1 MFSLSKEFKKLL
13 LKFSIAVLI
22 IIFIVI
28 AQGIILFWAE
38 DLNDP
43 IDGIYKNIISIGGE
57 TASPSSTIG
66 RIVTI
71 FAVIEGLV
79 LGAYIV
85 VLTAVFSLQ
94 GGSILE
100 KKFKNHTVI
109 CGWNFQGERI
119 VKTLLTT
126 QSNDI
131 VIINNSNNEL
141 RFDSKRVH
149 IIIGDP
155 TTDKTLDEAN
165 IFFANTAIILTDLSL
180 NPLEAD
186 SRSLLIVL
194 AVESKNSEVYTC
206 AQLIDSSNNIHMQR
220 ANVDEVILLD
230 VIGADLAAASV
241 MNKGSSKILSEL
253 VRYDQG
259 SEIYRYEPPL
269 PKKIIGQ
276 KAQIA
281 SDILHENRV
290 ILIAVE
296 TEDEEK
302 IPKDFPNYDAV
313 YKEFKAT
320 GKAILVNPVKYEI
333 GEKDSIFVI
342 SKDDPVDI
350 LNKLN

>member
-1 MFSLSKEFKKLL
+1 MFSLSKEFKKLI
-13 LKFSIAVLI
+13 LKFSIAFLI

-28 AQGIILFWAE
+28 SQGIILYWAE
-38 DLNDP
+38 DLDGP
-43 IDGIYKNIISIGGE
+43 FDGIYKNIISIGGE

-66 RIVTI
+66 RIITV
-71 FAVIEGLV
+71 FAVIEGLI

-100 KKFKNHTVI
+100 KKLKDHSVI
-109 CGWNFQGERI
+109 CGWNFQGQRI
-119 VKTLLTT
+119 VKTLLNT
-126 QSNDI
+126 QKNDI
-131 VIINNSNNEL
+131 VIINNSKNEL
-141 RFDSKRVH
+141 KFDSKRVRV
-149 IIIGDP
+149 INGDP
-155 TTDKTLDEAN
+155 TTDATLDRAN
-165 IFFANTAIILTDLSL
+165 IINANTAIILTDLSL

-194 AVESKNSEVYTC
+194 AIESKNSAVYTC

-241 MNKGSSKILSEL
+241 MNKGSSRILSEL

-259 SEIYRYEPPL
+259 SEIYRYDPPL
-269 PKKIIGQ
+269 PKKIIGE

-281 SDILHENRV
+281 SDILHEQRV

-296 TEDEEK
+296 TSDEEK
-302 IPKDFPNYDAV
+302 IPKDFPNYEV
-313 YKEFKAT
+313 VHKEFMST
-320 GKAILVNPVKYEI
+320 GRAILVNPVKYEI
-333 GEKDSIFVI
+333 GKNDSIFVI
-342 SKDDPVDI
+342 SKDDPEDA
-350 LNKLN
+350 LSKLN